1 MPTPET
7 LERFIA
13 RVEENAHA
21 EAIEEFYTDDAS
33 MQENQ
38 KPPRVGRDNLVARER
53 KILAKARSVTSQC
66 IRPVFV
72 SGDRVVV
79 RWVFT
84 FEWPDDTTTRMEELA
99 YQRWEGERIAE
110 EIFFYDPSQTAPR
123 KAGG

>member
-7 LERFIA
+7 LERFLA

-110 EIFFYDPSQTAPR
+110 ETFFYDPSQTAPR
-123 KAGG
+123 KAGA